1 MRKAGLFKMDVF
13 ALRND
18 VIADYANYV
27 KSFVRIRDP
36 HVRAFVDDE
45 LASGAL
51 WPEPL
56 VQLNPAYAPGGSID
70 ELVGQGLLHRQCGQI
85 FRRGKDSD
93 GAGEPLRL
101 YAHQRRAIEVAATGN
116 SYVLTTGT
124 GSGKS
129 LAYMVPIIDHVLRKP
144 TQDREGHISAIV
156 VYPMNALCN
165 SQVEELRKFLVA
177 GNGGG
182 PGTVTFARYTGQESA
197 EERSALANAVP
208 DILLTNF
215 MMLELIMTR
224 PKDVDRK
231 VMQAAKGL
239 DFLVLDELHTY
250 RGRQGADVAML
261 VRRVRERTHATDLR
275 CVGTSATIAGAG
287 TRAERLQTVA
297 AVASTIFG
305 ANVDPGHV
313 IDESIVSVT
322 TGDHSPDS
330 LHRRLSESPT
340 YSRDA
345 SILLSDPVAT
355 WIEKVLG
362 LRTEEDGTVVRAE
375 PRDLGTAAAHLADV
389 AGVSPAAH
397 LRNDALKAA
406 VRGLS
411 LAPTK
416 SGYRRINYRDLDV
429 EELGSVYESLLDEQ
443 PSLRSGAGRALFTL
457 ASGG

>member
-1 MRKAGLFKMDVF
+1 MGCRILAAQSFDVLWWVASPRTGGAGFLPRPAANVSPTFPSSRDCPPGDATVPVAVVPAPRAGSQCHTACKRSGPSGDYHTESGALQNGCF

-56 VQLNPAYAPGGSID
+56 VQLNPAYAPGRWRSMNSWARVSCIGSA
-70 ELVGQGLLHRQCGQI
+70 VKSP
-85 FRRGKDSD
+85 RGKDS
-93 GAGEPLRL
+93 GGVGEPLRL

-287 TRAERLQTVA
+287 TRAERL
-297 AVASTIFG
+297 
-305 ANVDPGHV
+305 
-313 IDESIVSVT
+313 
-322 TGDHSPDS
+322 PDRGS
-330 LHRRLSESPT
+330 
-340 YSRDA
+340 SR
-345 SILLSDPVAT
+345 I
-355 WIEKVLG
+355 
-362 LRTEEDGTVVRAE
+362 
-375 PRDLGTAAAHLADV
+375 H
-389 AGVSPAAH
+389 H
-397 LRNDALKAA
+397 LRGE
-406 VRGLS
+406 R
-411 LAPTK
+411 
-416 SGYRRINYRDLDV
+416 
-429 EELGSVYESLLDEQ
+429 
-443 PSLRSGAGRALFTL
+443 RSGTRDR
-457 ASGG
+457 